1 VTCTAVCRE
10 IRNVDLQK
18 AGRAKDAPKPKAEDM
33 ANPQTSTMVRWNAAC
48 KPGASLLCLHRGV
61 RGPNA

>member
-1 VTCTAVCRE
+1 MCGICRE

-33 ANPQTSTMVRWNAAC
+33 ANPQTSTVV
-48 KPGASLLCLHRGV
+48 S
-61 RGPNA
+61 